1 MNRPRLLAKEEV
13 ETSLSKY
20 NHWKLGLDGIRRE
33 VSFSAYLDGLDFVKK
48 VALLSEKLN
57 HHPQIVLDYKRVTI
71 VSITHEPFG
80 FTELDF
86 QLANEIELI
95 LAV

>member
-1 MNRPRLLAKEEV
+1 MSNEEV

-57 HHPQIVLDYKRVTI
+57 HHPQIVLDYKRVTV
-71 VSITHEPFG
+71 VSMTHEPLG
-80 FTELDF
+80 YTDLDF
-86 QLANEIELI
+86 QLANEIDL
-95 LAV
+95 LLGV